1 VAKVNV
7 ANDSG
12 AWSRSAQIRPV
23 LYCSAFALIFV
34 LLSAS
39 LSPAQDSRPT
49 ESQVEAAYLYN
60 FGKFITFPPNRA
72 ANSDPF
78 SICIIGTDPFGES
91 LDATVRGESINGKKI
106 TVQRLMKMQHAETC
120 SILFVS
126 SSEESH
132 LPAIVAP
139 AKTLG
144 LLTVSD
150 MKGFA
155 ERGGIIQLVR
165 QQDRIR
171 FEVNLAAAQESHL
184 TLSSEL
190 LKVAVR
196 VLQKGT
202 Q

>member
-1 VAKVNV
+1 
-7 ANDSG
+7 
-12 AWSRSAQIRPV
+12 
-23 LYCSAFALIFV
+23 LIFV

-49 ESQVEAAYLYN
+49 ESQVEAAYLFN
-60 FGKFITFPPNRA
+60 FGKFVTFPSNRGK
-72 ANSDPF
+72 NTDSL
-78 SICIIGTDPFGES
+78 SLCILGKDPFGEA

-106 TVQRLMKMQHAETC
+106 TVQRLMNMQHAESC

-126 SSEESH
+126 SSEEGH

-139 AKTLG
+139 AKTLS

-184 TLSSEL
+184 ALSSEL

-196 VLQKGT
+196 VIQKDSKGT

>member
-1 VAKVNV
+1 
-7 ANDSG
+7 
-12 AWSRSAQIRPV
+12 
-23 LYCSAFALIFV
+23 LAFISV

-39 LSPAQDSRPT
+39 ASPAQESRPT

-72 ANSDPF
+72 GKFDPF
-78 SICIIGTDPFGES
+78 SICILGKDPFREA

-106 TVQRLMKMQHAETC
+106 TVQRLVNMQHAETC

-139 AKTLG
+139 AKTLS

-196 VLQKGT
+196 VVQKGT

>member
-1 VAKVNV
+1 VAKVIV
-7 ANDSG
+7 ANDAG
-12 AWSRSAQIRPV
+12 AWSRSPQIRPV
-23 LYCSAFALIFV
+23 LYYSALALIFV

-49 ESQVEAAYLYN
+49 ESQVEAAYLFN
-60 FGKFITFPPNRA
+60 FGKFVTFPSNRGT
-72 ANSDPF
+72 STDSF
-78 SICIIGTDPFGES
+78 SICILGKDPFGES
-91 LDATVRGESINGKKI
+91 LDSTVRGESINGNKI
-106 TVQRLMKMQHAETC
+106 AVQRLVNMQHAETC

-126 SSEESH
+126 SSEESR
-132 LPAIVAP
+132 LLSILAP
-139 AKTLG
+139 AKRLS

-150 MKGFA
+150 MNHFA
-155 ERGGIIQLVR
+155 DRGGIIQLVR
-165 QQDRIR
+165 QQERIR
-171 FEVNLAAAQESHL
+171 FEVNLAAAEESHL

>member
-1 VAKVNV
+1 MAKVTG
-7 ANDSG
+7 ASDSG
-12 AWSRSAQIRPV
+12 AWSRSAQIRPA
-23 LYCSAFALIFV
+23 LYYSVFAFIFV
-34 LLSAS
+34 LLTAS
-39 LSPAQDSRPT
+39 FSPAQESRPT

-60 FGKFITFPPNRA
+60 FGKFVTFPSSRA

-78 SICIIGTDPFGES
+78 SICILGKDPFGEA

-106 TVQRLMKMQHAETC
+106 TVQRLVNMQHAETC

-139 AKTLG
+139 AKTLS

-171 FEVNLAAAQESHL
+171 FEVNLAVAQESHL

-196 VLQKGT
+196 VVQKGT